1 MADAMQLFQQA
12 MLLSMIM
19 SAPPLIVATVLG
31 LVLSLVMTVFQLQEQ
46 TLPFIVKLAAVSATL
61 ILSGR
66 WMGVE
71 LMQLIERAFD
81 LIPAVAG

>member
-12 MLLSMIM
+12 MLLSLIM
-19 SAPPLIVATVLG
+19 SAPPLAVATVLG
-31 LVLSLVMTVFQLQEQ
+31 LTLSLVMTVFQLQEQ

-61 ILSGR
+61 ILCGR
-66 WMGVE
+66 WMGLE
-71 LMQLIERAFD
+71 LMQLIERAFQ